1 MPRSISPPKTIGAFL
16 WGGANASL
24 PLNYYCGAT
33 EMLYLFQG
41 FEVLWTAERKHDWQI
56 SDYPG
61 SKKINTNAV
70 LVVLPY

>member
-1 MPRSISPPKTIGAFL
+1 MPRSISPPKPIGAFL

-24 PLNYYCGAT
+24 PLNYFCGAT

-41 FEVLWTAERKHDWQI
+41 FEVLWTEERKHDWQI